1 MREYR
6 RQAVRCETKLFD
18 RRREKYS
25 DLILQVMSV
34 MDRIQ
39 VQCQKDSSLAC
50 LSFNLLAKII
60 FYPMSADFGYITMV
74 GFMPFDFC
82 WSKES
87 FSFTMQLIKT

>member
-39 VQCQKDSSLAC
+39 VQCQERWQ
-50 LSFNLLAKII
+50 
-60 FYPMSADFGYITMV
+60 FGL
-74 GFMPFDFC
+74 F
-82 WSKES
+82 K
-87 FSFTMQLIKT
+87 L